1 MGFLSTF
8 AQEAVP
14 TVTSVDIT
22 TTTVETSGGFWAA
35 LGAIWFVWLLVL
47 IVAIVAQWKIFT
59 KAGEAGWQSIIP
71 IWNTIVLLKIVGRPA
86 WWILLL
92 LIPFVNIVV
101 FIVVML
107 DLAKSFGKSVA
118 FGVFGLIIFS
128 VIGELILAFGD
139 AKYVGPGGQGGAP
152 ATPAAPAPVA

>member
-1 MGFLSTF
+1 MGFLSNF

-35 LGAIWFVWLLVL
+35 MGALWVVYFIVVVL
-47 IVAIVAQWKIFT
+47 AIIAYWKIFT

-71 IWNTIVLLKIVGRPA
+71 IWSTIVLLKIVGRPV

-101 FIVVML
+101 IIVVML
-107 DLAKSFGKSVA
+107 DLAKSFGKSTA
-118 FGVFGLIIFS
+118 FGIFGLVIFS
-128 VIGELILAFGD
+128 LIGYFILGFGD
-139 AKYVGPGGQGGAP
+139 AKYVGPGGAA